1 MMERIPYLH
10 FKKDKK
16 DLVKSYYIALIPLL
30 LFGLY
35 KNGIMLYQNDFISF
49 GDLFIPLY
57 FYFISIFI
65 GLIVALIRKDSKK
78 EWMLVALILSCTVS
92 INTSLVLYPLVLFVS
107 LFISSYLKDK
117 YSFNFVSLTRVM
129 LLLALFVQSY
139 SYLNVAEKIEA
150 FNYSLFD
157 SFWGYG
163 VSGIA
168 NGSLFCL
175 LIGFIFL
182 AFNRFYKRV
191 IPIMASISFVLI
203 FLVMFLITK
212 NTTYLEGILNGTV
225 YFAFVFVAADIMVS
239 PDTKWGMALYG
250 VVIGLLTGILCL
262 FLPLDEAPYL
272 SIFFTSLAI
281 PLFNKIAHKRYLH
294 R

>member
-117 YSFNFVSLTRVM
+117 YSFNFVSLTRVI

-203 FLVMFLITK
+203 FLVMFLVTK
-212 NTTYLEGILNGTV
+212 NTTYLESILNGTV

>member
-35 KNGIMLYQNDFISF
+35 KNGIILYQNDFISF

-117 YSFNFVSLTRVM
+117 YFFNFVSLTRVM

-203 FLVMFLITK
+203 FLVMFLVTK
-212 NTTYLEGILNGTV
+212 NTTYLESILNGTV

-250 VVIGLLTGILCL
+250 VVIGLLTGVLCL

>member
-212 NTTYLEGILNGTV
+212 NTTYLESILNGTV

>member
-35 KNGIMLYQNDFISF
+35 KNGIILYQNDFISF

-212 NTTYLEGILNGTV
+212 NTTYLESILNGTV

-281 PLFNKIAHKRYLH
+281 PFFNKIAHKKYLH